1 LFELEQLQPRF
12 KSFPNLNYNNHS
24 KKVNLAKNM
33 YGYRGLG
40 ILGLLSRERLPVLL
54 GWEFSLDCE
63 ELWLPMLILGDRSRS
78 E

>member
-1 LFELEQLQPRF
+1 
-12 KSFPNLNYNNHS
+12 
-24 KKVNLAKNM
+24 M